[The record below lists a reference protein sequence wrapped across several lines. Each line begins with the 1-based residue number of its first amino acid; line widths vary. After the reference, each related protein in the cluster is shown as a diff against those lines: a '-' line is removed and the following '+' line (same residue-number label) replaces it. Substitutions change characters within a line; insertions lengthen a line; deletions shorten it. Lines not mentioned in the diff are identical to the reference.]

1 MVRLLPK
8 ACRRV
13 SPACRQPPPVH
24 PARSPSASAAAPGER
39 NELAAMSGGRRLASR
54 RSLVVST

>member
-1 MVRLLPK
+1 LVRLLPK

-24 PARSPSASAAAPGER
+24 PGRSRACPARRPGR
-39 NELAAMSGGRRLASR
+39 LSSGRRLATR